1 MFCIAVV
8 VVVNIFILL
17 IAANILCSIVW
28 YKLGANIKKKKKQ
41 AIYCDI
47 KFWIVLYNKN
57 AELHLIEND
66 IFLSIK

>member
-28 YKLGANIKKKKKQ
+28 YKLGANVKKKTS
-41 AIYCDI
+41 D
-47 KFWIVLYNKN
+47 L
-57 AELHLIEND
+57 L
-66 IFLSIK
+66 

>member
-28 YKLGANIKKKKKQ
+28 YKLGANVKKKNKR
-41 AIYCDI
+41 
-47 KFWIVLYNKN
+47 FIVILDFGLFCTIRMQNC
-57 AELHLIEND
+57 I
-66 IFLSIK
+66 